1 MTVTAD
7 AEKAETTALC
17 LVSEGNL
24 NVRLSPAS
32 DAEVISAIPGGAVV
46 IVTESLEEWHQVF
59 FTDAE
64 GLLVLGYASADY
76 LEIQ

>member
-1 MTVTAD
+1 M
-7 AEKAETTALC
+7 
-17 LVSEGNL
+17 EGNL

-32 DAEVISAIPGGAVV
+32 DAAIISAIPGGAEVV
-46 IVTESLEEWHQVF
+46 ITEALDGWYQVF
-59 FTDAE
+59 FTDAD